1 VQTQSI
7 TPMRD
12 DIPLDEHSIELARQ
26 AQADE
31 RAEATRQTGIR
42 FSEDGKPYVP
52 KVIPFPESGTQP
64 DQDHA
69 ETWAD
74 VGARLSPAE
83 TQQQH
88 VDASFQAPSAGQR
101 LFHLQ
106 AIESTQAAAVA
117 EDLAFRFYGC
127 KLAELTTEDRVT
139 VQYTAVGAVR
149 ALSECWR
156 REARRASVA
165 AIERA
170 MKEEMGPV
178 FASMPWEARRKL
190 AEIAETEAR
199 VASIGVLTGASRMAP
214 GTYLRIVTGEQR

>member
-1 VQTQSI
+1 MTRPLAKGRTNLLPQILTR
-7 TPMRD
+7 PMSD
-12 DIPLDEHSIELARQ
+12 ETPLDLTPEGAKALEETLA
-26 AQADE
+26 E
-31 RAEATRQTGIR
+31 RRKFGI
-42 FSEDGKPYVP
+42 SDTPV
-52 KVIPFPESGTQP
+52 VIGPLAVGYMDNEQRKAHVLPF
-64 DQDHA
+64 
-69 ETWAD
+69 
-74 VGARLSPAE
+74 SPAE

-88 VDASFQAPSAGQR
+88 VDVAFQAPSAGQR

-178 FASMPWEARRKL
+178 FARMPWEARRKL